1 MKIQHQIAK
10 AQAGQ
15 RVDLILSKLCPHL
28 SLRELRRNWDALQAR
43 LNGRPVAKGAFAGE
57 GDQLEADLSFVFA
70 PQEMA
75 TNSAPNAKPAVQAN
89 AKPDADP
96 NANPDVTPDLE
107 PDFMPDSGPET
118 GPGMEPELALSVVKV
133 LQRKKGVLALYKP
146 AGLHSACL
154 SGGRG
159 GLSLEALLPSVLAVS
174 GKDFGQGCGQDCEQS
189 FEQDCSHAP
198 AELFNRLD
206 CLTTGLV
213 LATENEAAKAR
224 CLRFEESGQIE
235 KRYFAL
241 VHGILP
247 GEITM
252 RQALDT
258 DSRRTTRVLN
268 KDDPSPLRCTLA
280 RPLLYFASLSEFKGN
295 GEAELN
301 AKQNLLPGPELA
313 QSAPPSSS
321 GIAGGS
327 QSELSPLPDVS
338 SLKGGQISLQ
348 DKYAFSLLEVVIYM
362 GARHQ
367 IRAHLSFAGYPIVG
381 DPLYGSTRPNRSDG
395 PEGPGASFGPWQ
407 ADSGQN
413 LAAPRLYL
421 HHFGLTMPEFVA
433 LCPPP
438 WGKKACNLLA
448 GFYPAFQN
456 EL

>member
-133 LQRKKGVLALYKP
+133 LQRKNGVLALYKP

-213 LATENEAAKAR
+213 LATENETAKTR

-268 KDDPSPLRCTLA
+268 KDDPSPLRHTVA
-280 RPLLYFASLSEFKGN
+280 RPLLYFVSLSEFLSDGQ
-295 GEAELN
+295 AELGEQKISFDPDLKRSAAPN
-301 AKQNLLPGPELA
+301 PAGRRTSAHSEVTPFFDLPDLPGTQNPLQA
-313 QSAPPSSS
+313 KS
-321 GIAGGS
+321 G
-327 QSELSPLPDVS
+327 
-338 SLKGGQISLQ
+338 
-348 DKYAFSLLEVVIYM
+348 FSLLEVVIYM

-421 HHFGLTMPEFVA
+421 HHFGLTMPGFVA
-433 LCPPP
+433 LCKAP